1 MSEHNLRVT
10 NNSESYRYEIRENGD
25 LAGYAAYDLSDG
37 VITFTHTEVEPSFE
51 GRGYADTL
59 VRTMLE
65 DVRENTARRV
75 EPICPFVDEFMNRHP
90 EYGDL
95 LSR

>member
-1 MSEHNLRVT
+1 MSEPNFRVT
-10 NNSESYRYEIRENGD
+10 NNSESYRYEIHENGD
-25 LAGYAAYDLSDG
+25 LAGYAAYDLSGDA
-37 VITFTHTEVEPSFE
+37 ITFTHTEIKPSFE
-51 GRGYADTL
+51 GQGYANTL

-75 EPICPFVDEFMNRHP
+75 EPVCPFVDAFINRHP